1 MEINEMTM
9 EDINKRMSE
18 IHEELNGECDIDAL
32 TEEFNAL
39 EDRAKTIKENAEKR
53 SALIQ
58 RIATGEKGSVVES
71 HEEGEAKMENRTFA
85 VDSVEYRDAYMKK
98 LMGQTMTVEERTA
111 LTDAADVIPTQTL
124 NRIYGL
130 LEQNPLIAELDALRI
145 PGYVQVPYAYTVN
158 DASWIAVSSAS
169 TDSADVVDS
178 IALTA
183 KKLIKTVEIT
193 ADIQAMAIPAFENW
207 LVAKLAQKMEAAIC
221 AAIMNGA
228 GSSTEPH
235 GILHE
240 VTGENAIATVSVAAI
255 AGLMGEVGPAYHNDA
270 VFVMTPKTFFGKIV
284 PLANDSNGVLVM
296 NGIDYRLLGHKVV
309 LDANANCIAKGESTA
324 SANEH
329 ILFGSLKKGYVWNYG
344 EGINIEA
351 DQSVAFRSGSTV
363 YRAMA
368 LCDGAVVD
376 ANAFAWAKVS

>member
-9 EDINKRMSE
+9 EDIQTRMSE
-18 IHEELNGECDIDAL
+18 INTELNGECDIDAL
-32 TEEFNAL
+32 TAEFNAL
-39 EDRAKTIKENAEKR
+39 EERANAIKENAEKR

-58 RIATGEKGSVVES
+58 RIAKGEEGSVVES
-71 HEEGEAKMENRTFA
+71 HEEGEKAMEERTFA
-85 VDSVEYRDAYMKK
+85 PDTVEYRDAYMKQ
-98 LMGQTMTVEERTA
+98 LMGKATTVEERAA
-111 LTDAADVIPTQTL
+111 LTDAADVIPTETL
-124 NRIYGL
+124 NKIYGL
-130 LEQNPLIAELDALRI
+130 LEQNPLIGELDALRI
-145 PGYVQVPYAYTVN
+145 PGYVQVPYAKTVN
-158 DASWIAVSSAS
+158 DASWIAIASAS

-178 IALTA
+178 VALTA

-221 AAIMNGA
+221 AAVMNGA
-228 GSSTEPH
+228 GSTTVPE
-235 GILHE
+235 GILHA
-240 VTGENAIATVSVAAI
+240 VTGETAFTASVAAI
-255 AGLMGEVGPAYHNDA
+255 SGLMGEVAPAYHNDA
-270 VFVMTPKTFFGKIV
+270 VFVMTPATFFKKIV
-284 PLANDSNGVLVM
+284 PLADDSNGVLVM
-296 NGIDYRLLGHKVV
+296 NGIDYRLLGHKVI
-309 LDANANCIAKGESTA
+309 LDANANCIAKGESTTA
-324 SANEH
+324 SEH

-376 ANAFAWAKVS
+376 ADAFAWAKVN